1 MIKIDFLKFVK
12 SSSPNS
18 DPDFCQTS
26 ISGDNSRE
34 YLLPYEVCSSEHSDF
49 KCVSPQTVAELITG
63 KFDGNVD
70 EYLIIDTR

>member
-1 MIKIDFLKFVK
+1 M
-12 SSSPNS
+12 NS
-18 DPDFCQTS
+18 TL
-26 ISGDNSRE
+26 GDNSRE
-34 YLLPYEVCSSEHSDF
+34 YLLPYEICSSEHSDF